1 MTRNIIFFD
10 IDSTLLDDEKELPDS
25 TREAVQQLQD
35 DGHIVAIAT
44 GRAPFAFKDLREAL
58 NITTYVS
65 LNGQYVVYN
74 NQVIYKNQLD
84 FTALSHLNEEATN
97 SKHPLVYLDHED
109 WRSSVEHHPFL
120 EEAITSLKINQP
132 VTFDPNYYRNR
143 DIYQAL
149 LFCDGEAE
157 QQYREKFRQF
167 EFIRWHRYSV
177 DVLPN
182 GGSKA
187 NGIKNLIHHLGIDL
201 QHAYAFG
208 DGLNDI
214 EMLKFIPNSVAMG
227 NAEPPVKEAAKHIT
241 KDVNHNGVFH
251 GLKIVGLL

>member
-1 MTRNIIFFD
+1 MTQKIIFFD
-10 IDSTLLDDEKELPDS
+10 IDNTLLDYEKKLPES
-25 TREAVQQLQD
+25 TKKAVQQLQD
-35 DGHIVAIAT
+35 DGHIVAIAS
-44 GRAPFAFKDLREAL
+44 GRAPFAFKNLLETL
-58 NITTYVS
+58 NISTYVS
-65 LNGQYVVYN
+65 LNGQYVVYK
-74 NQVIYKNQLD
+74 NQAIYENQLD
-84 FTALSHLNEEATN
+84 FAALNQLNEAAAE
-97 SKHPLVYLDHED
+97 SEHPIVYLDHED
-109 WRSSVEHHPFL
+109 WRSSVEYHPHV
-120 EEAITSLKINQP
+120 EEAVSSLKLNHP
-132 VTFDPNYYRNR
+132 VTYDPNYYRNHA
-143 DIYQAL
+143 IYQSL

-157 QQYREKFRQF
+157 LQYKEKFPQF

-201 QHAYAFG
+201 NNTYAFG

-227 NAEPPVKEAAKHIT
+227 NAELPVKEVAKHIT
-241 KDVNHNGVFH
+241 KDVNQNGVFH